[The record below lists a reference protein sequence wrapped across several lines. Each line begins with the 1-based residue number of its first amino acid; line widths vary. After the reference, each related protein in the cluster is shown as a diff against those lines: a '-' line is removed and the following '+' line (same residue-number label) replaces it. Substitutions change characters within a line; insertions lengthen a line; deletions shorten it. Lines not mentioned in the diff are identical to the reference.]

1 MPLKKDR
8 SRRNLDQNRSE
19 ICEADISRHNG
30 GYRHSSSLMEIIVSV
45 VRCRDVLERETS
57 SPVAIKTTS
66 RSIITDNGKIYN
78 FDKVF
83 DKAAN
88 QEILYKIFSKLI
100 LLLNHSTKKRSHKKT
115 NRSRQN
121 GDILER
127 ETSSPVAIKTTN
139 RSIITDNGKIYNFDK
154 VFDKATTQENLFD
167 SALLYVR
174 L

>member
-8 SRRNLDQNRSE
+8 TRRNLDQNRSE
-19 ICEADISRHNG
+19 ICKTNEENI
-30 GYRHSSSLMEIIVSV
+30 EVV

-57 SPVAIKTTS
+57 SPVAITTTN
-66 RSIITDNGKIYN
+66 RSITTENGKIFN
-78 FDKVF
+78 FDKVL

-88 QEILYKIFSKLI
+88 QEILFDSALF
-100 LLLNHSTKKRSHKKT
+100 TKKKSHKKT

-121 GDILER
+121 GGYRHSSSLVESLLRDVLES
-127 ETSSPVAIKTTN
+127 ETSSPVAITTTN
-139 RSIITDNGKIYNFDK
+139 RSIITENGKFFNFDK
-154 VFDKATTQENLFD
+154 VLDKAANQEFLFD